1 MFHKTSDDR
10 YLRRFV
16 TKKWIELYDQSGR
29 DYRVSKEIRI
39 ETPMLRSDLYDFSNA
54 YIVVKGTVTVTDP
67 NDAKEKK
74 CCI

>member
-1 MFHKTSDDR
+1 MFDKTSDDR
-10 YLRRFV
+10 YLPRFV

-39 ETPMLRSDLYDFSNA
+39 ETPMLRSDLFDFSNA